1 MNTELPWK
9 RFAAE
14 ALVIVVSILLALAAD
29 AWWDGRNNEARERLA
44 LNDLAVELN
53 QNIDQIDNVWLPRHY
68 RTLISS
74 LIVLRSITGLPVESA
89 TYDQVLNRLQNSP
102 DWEPIIG
109 EFYVNHVFEP
119 NLGSE
124 IVDYP
129 VEVPFYAVRR
139 AQISNTYGP
148 SLASIDLLFQSG
160 FIGDLQDSELRSR
173 LAALPIELND
183 LAEEEDILLNIVF
196 SNVRPELDRSISDGI
211 SLALLA
217 KDINITRFAPDLAEG
232 LGMDTVLVQPSEGL
246 GRVLAERMAQNLTV
260 ILQINV
266 LRRQFVETL
275 ELL

>member
-14 ALVIVVSILLALAAD
+14 ALIIVGSILLALAAD

-44 LNDLAVELN
+44 LSDLAVELN

-68 RTLISS
+68 GTLINS
-74 LIVLRSITGLPVESA
+74 LIVLRSITDLPIDSA
-89 TYDQVLNRLQNSP
+89 TYEQVFNRLQNNP

-124 IVDYP
+124 VADYP
-129 VEVPFYAVRR
+129 VEVPLNAVRR
-139 AQISNTYGP
+139 TQISNSYGP
-148 SLASIDLLFQSG
+148 SLASLDLLFQSG
-160 FIGDLQDSELRSR
+160 FIGNLQDSELRSR

-183 LAEEEDILLNIVF
+183 LAEEENILLDIVF
-196 SNVRPELDRSISDGI
+196 SNVRPELDSSISDGI

-217 KDINITRFAPDLAEG
+217 KDLNISRFAPDLAEG

>member
-9 RFAAE
+9 KFAAE

-68 RTLISS
+68 GTLINS
-74 LIVLRSITGLPVESA
+74 LIVLRSITGLPIESA
-89 TYDQVLNRLQNSP
+89 TYDQVLNRLRNNP

-129 VEVPFYAVRR
+129 VEAPFNVVRM

-148 SLASIDLLFQSG
+148 SLASLDLLFQSG

-183 LAEEEDILLNIVF
+183 LAEEEDLLLNIVF
-196 SNVRPELDRSISDGI
+196 SNVRSELDSSISDGI
-211 SLALLA
+211 SLALLG
-217 KDINITRFAPDLAEG
+217 KSINITRFAPDLAEG
-232 LGMDTVLVQPSEGL
+232 LRMDTVTIQPSEGL
-246 GRVLAERMAQNLTV
+246 ARVLAERMAQNLTV
-260 ILQINV
+260 ILQMNV
-266 LRRQFVETL
+266 VRRQFVEIL

>member
-68 RTLISS
+68 GTLINS
-74 LIVLRSITGLPVESA
+74 LIVLRSITGLPIESA
-89 TYDQVLNRLQNSP
+89 TYEQVFNRLQNNP

-119 NLGSE
+119 SLGSE

-129 VEVPFYAVRR
+129 VEAPFFVVRG
-139 AQISNTYGP
+139 AQFSNTYGP
-148 SLASIDLLFQSG
+148 SLAGLDLLFQSG

-246 GRVLAERMAQNLTV
+246 ARVLAERMAQNLTV

>member
-29 AWWDGRNNEARERLA
+29 AWWEGRNNQARERLA

-68 RTLISS
+68 ETLKNS
-74 LIVLRSITGLPVESA
+74 LIVLRSITGLPIESA
-89 TYDQVLNRLQNSP
+89 TYDQVFNRLQINP
-102 DWEPIIG
+102 DWYPIIG

-119 NLGSE
+119 SLGSE

-129 VEVPFYAVRR
+129 VEAPFYVVRM
-139 AQISNTYGP
+139 ALISNTYGP
-148 SLASIDLLFQSG
+148 SLASLDLLFQSG

-173 LAALPIELND
+173 LAALPVELND
-183 LAEEEDILLNIVF
+183 LAEEEDLLLNIVF
-196 SNVRPELDRSISDGI
+196 SNLRPELESSISDGT

-217 KDINITRFAPDLAEG
+217 KGINMTRFAPDLAAG
-232 LGMDTVLVQPSEGL
+232 LGMDTVTIQPSEGL
-246 GRVLAERMAQNLTV
+246 ARVLAERMAQNLQV
-260 ILQINV
+260 ILQMNV
-266 LRRQFVETL
+266 IRRQFVEIL

>member
-14 ALVIVVSILLALAAD
+14 AFVIVVSILLALAAD

-68 RTLISS
+68 GTLINS
-74 LIVLRSITGLPVESA
+74 LIVLRSITGLPIESA
-89 TYDQVLNRLQNSP
+89 TYDQVFNRLQNNP

-129 VEVPFYAVRR
+129 VEAPFNVVRM

-148 SLASIDLLFQSG
+148 SLASLDLLFQSG

-183 LAEEEDILLNIVF
+183 LAEEEDLLLNIVF
-196 SNVRPELDRSISDGI
+196 SNVRPELDSSISDGI

-217 KDINITRFAPDLAEG
+217 KGINITRFAPDLAEG
-232 LGMDTVLVQPSEGL
+232 LGMDTVTIQPSEGL
-246 GRVLAERMAQNLTV
+246 ARVLAERMAQNLTV
-260 ILQINV
+260 ILQMNV
-266 LRRQFVETL
+266 IRRQFVEIL

>member
-1 MNTELPWK
+1 MNTEFPWK

-53 QNIDQIDNVWLPRHY
+53 QSIEQIDNVWMPRHY
-68 RTLISS
+68 GTLISS
-74 LIVLRSITGLPVESA
+74 LIVLRSITGLSIESE
-89 TYDQVLNRLQNSP
+89 TYDQVFNRLQNSP

-109 EFYVNHVFEP
+109 EFYENHVFEP
-119 NLGSE
+119 SLGSE

-129 VEVPFYAVRR
+129 VEAPFTVVRS

-148 SLASIDLLFQSG
+148 SLASLDLLFQSG
-160 FIGDLQDSELRSR
+160 FMGDLQDSDLRSR
-173 LAALPIELND
+173 IAALPIELND
-183 LAEEEDILLNIVF
+183 LAEEEDLLLSIVV
-196 SNVRPELDRSISDGI
+196 SYVRPELGSSISDGM

-217 KDINITRFAPDLAEG
+217 KNININRFSPDLAES
-232 LGMDTVLVQPSEGL
+232 LRMDTVTIQPSEGL
-246 GRVLAERMAQNLTV
+246 ARVLAERMSQNLTV
-260 ILQINV
+260 ILQMNV
-266 LRRQFVETL
+266 IRRRYVEIL

>member
-14 ALVIVVSILLALAAD
+14 AFVIVVSILLALAAD
-29 AWWDGRNNEARERLA
+29 AWWEGRNNQARERLA

-68 RTLISS
+68 GTLINS

-89 TYDQVLNRLQNSP
+89 TYDQVLNRLQNNP

-129 VEVPFYAVRR
+129 VEAPFNVVRM

-148 SLASIDLLFQSG
+148 SLASLDLLFQSG

-183 LAEEEDILLNIVF
+183 LAEEEDLLLNIVF
-196 SNVRPELDRSISDGI
+196 NNLRPELDSSISDGI
-211 SLALLA
+211 PLALLA
-217 KDINITRFAPDLAEG
+217 RGMNITPFAPDLVES
-232 LGMDTVLVQPSEGL
+232 LRMDTITIQPSEGL
-246 GRVLAERMAQNLTV
+246 ARILAERMSQNLTV
-260 ILQINV
+260 ILQMNV
-266 LRRQFVETL
+266 IRRRYVEIL

>member
-14 ALVIVVSILLALAAD
+14 AVVIVVSILLALAAD

-68 RTLISS
+68 GTLINS
-74 LIVLRSITGLPVESA
+74 LIVLRSITGLPIESE
-89 TYDQVLNRLQNSP
+89 TYDQVFNRLQNNP

-129 VEVPFYAVRR
+129 VEAPFYVVSL

-148 SLASIDLLFQSG
+148 SLASLDLLFQSG

-183 LAEEEDILLNIVF
+183 FAEEEDLLLKIVL
-196 SNVRPELDRSISDGI
+196 SNLRPELDSSISDGTSI
-211 SLALLA
+211 ALVA
-217 KDINITRFAPDLAEG
+217 KGSNITRFAPDLAEG
-232 LGMDTVLVQPSEGL
+232 LRMDTVTVQPSEDL
-246 GRVLAERMAQNLTV
+246 ARVLAERMAQNLTV
-260 ILQINV
+260 ILQMNV
-266 LRRQFVETL
+266 IRRQFVEIL